1 MLILLSFC
9 LIFSF
14 ISYYFINLVSILS
27 TNLFKVSFCISTH
40 TDFILFINSTIS
52 SVGDFWLETF
62 LARISHRFSIGFR
75 LKFKAGHDNSSIPKS
90 WNHFFVVVAVWIG
103 ALSYWKSVLLSCISV
118 MKSPNIHS
126 IAFLLWKQFLLTYSA
141 KISNFFEI
149 LKK

>member
-1 MLILLSFC
+1 MCFWLWRNSVLILLSFC

-14 ISYYFINLVSILS
+14 VSYYFINLVSILS

-40 TDFILFINSTIS
+40 TDCILFINSTIY

-103 ALSYWKSVLLSCISV
+103 ALSYWKSVLLSSISV
-118 MKSPNIHS
+118 MKCNNSLCNIS
-126 IAFLLWKQFLLTYSA
+126 
-141 KISNFFEI
+141 
-149 LKK
+149 